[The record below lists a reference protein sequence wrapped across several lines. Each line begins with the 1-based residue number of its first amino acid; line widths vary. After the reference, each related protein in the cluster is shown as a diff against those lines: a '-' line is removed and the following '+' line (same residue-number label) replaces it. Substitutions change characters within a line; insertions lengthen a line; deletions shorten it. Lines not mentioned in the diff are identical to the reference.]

1 MTWKSITNYQERSQL
16 LSEEITENLTE
27 QQLKFVRE
35 YAIDF
40 HGEQAAIRSGYSRPT
55 ARVQASQLLTNLNI
69 KRAVREIAEHNC
81 KISADVSRERV
92 LLEIARLAFYN
103 PTDFMEWSVDEFG
116 RDVFRL
122 KDSSM
127 LTEAQA
133 ACIQSITQTNA
144 GISIK
149 FYDKKGSLEL
159 LARHMGMLNDKLSIN
174 HTGTVT
180 HTVEHNYSVTE
191 KIISSN
197 PDLISQIFSQ
207 LPAPDLVEEA
217 VIVEDEKEVGVTSD
231 PV

>member
-1 MTWKSITNYQERSQL
+1 M
-16 LSEEITENLTE
+16 
-27 QQLKFVRE
+27 KFVRE
-35 YAIDF
+35 YSVDF
-40 HGEQAAIRSGYSRPT
+40 NGNQAAIRSGYTPSS
-55 ARVQASQLLTNLNI
+55 ARSQATYLLTNPYI
-69 KRAVREIAEHNC
+69 KRAIREIAENNC

-127 LTEAQA
+127 LTESQA

-149 FYDKKGSLEL
+149 FHDKKGSLEL
-159 LARHMGMLNDKLSIN
+159 LARHMGMLNDKLSVN

-180 HTVEHNYSVTE
+180 HTVEHNYSLTE

-197 PDLISQIFSQ
+197 PELVSQIFSSQ
-207 LPAPDLVEEA
+207 LPAPELIEEA
-217 VIVEDEKEVGVTSD
+217 VIVEEDEVGVTSD